1 MDKIINPPP
10 TLSPIPFHLPLILSQ
25 QTNKKIQPTLSQSM
39 TTQQDTRFNE
49 FVYLQAQNAGFFLGQ
64 LPNPATGETKV
75 NLKAAAS
82 VLDSLEMLAIKT
94 KGNLTAEEDELL
106 EKALINIRALY
117 ANVENL

>member
-1 MDKIINPPP
+1 M
-10 TLSPIPFHLPLILSQ
+10 
-25 QTNKKIQPTLSQSM
+25 TN
-39 TTQQDTRFNE
+39 QQDTRFNE

-94 KGNLTAEEDELL
+94 KGNLTAEESELL

-117 ANVENL
+117 ANVENQ